1 MKRLLAL
8 LALTV
13 LILTA
18 CMPVDDEDVPT
29 APEIAGPT
37 EPREATIPLP
47 TDQEGN
53 LTELP

>member
-8 LALTV
+8 LVLTV